1 MELEKEA
8 EGNREELIK
17 SMEPIEKETVEEQID
32 YKDFKKEDFANFA
45 EKLLKESDIKK
56 IEALVKPLKV
66 SFDELKE
73 HEKQHALQK
82 FIEEGGAEG
91 DFELKNDEFTTRFE
105 QAFRSLKERKYKL
118 IQEQEKLK
126 SQNLA
131 TKQELLEKLRHLVDS
146 EETHDSF
153 LIFKQIQQQ
162 WKSVGNL
169 PVGNLKDLWAS
180 YESLVERYLSNRSIY
195 RELKELDQKKN
206 AILKA
211 ELCER
216 AEKLAEQEIT
226 GNQMRD
232 LNDLHEEYKH
242 IGPATKEEQEKLWQ
256 RFKLASDKLYDKRR
270 KQLDGLKGQ
279 MDENYLSKISI
290 IEQIEQNYSN
300 YTSDKINEWND
311 KTKELLDLQKRW
323 EAVGNLSREK
333 AKEVSKRFWNSFKQ
347 FFNNKAE
354 FFRKLEEFRE
364 KNLQEKIKLCE
375 EAEALKENSDFDKT
389 ADKIKS
395 LQKRWKD
402 IGPVPEKQRNSVFD
416 RFKAACDEFFNNKRG
431 KLKEAEEEYE
441 QNLKIKEGICEEI
454 EKLIEEKSSS
464 IPDLKKLQ
472 VAYNNAGFVP
482 RKDMEAIRNR
492 YSSLVEKFLESISL
506 KKEEKDTYR
515 LQMDIESA
523 QSDPQAKKKIEKQEI
538 VLRKKLTQLENDV
551 AVWQNNREFFAR
563 SKNADAMLSDFNKK
577 IKDAE
582 MEIESIKKQIK
593 LMFVS

>member
-1 MELEKEA
+1 MTLEKEA
-8 EGNREELIK
+8 EDNRDELK
-17 SMEPIEKETVEEQID
+17 KGMETIENESIEDQID
-32 YKDFKKEDFANFA
+32 YNNFKKEDFANFA

-56 IEALVKPLKV
+56 IDTVLKPLKI

-82 FIEEGGAEG
+82 FIEEGGVEN
-91 DFELKNDEFTTRFE
+91 DFELKHDELTTRFE
-105 QAFRSLKERKYKL
+105 QAYRSLKERKFKL
-118 IQEQEKLK
+118 VQEQSKLK
-126 SQNLA
+126 TQNLA

-169 PVGNLKDLWAS
+169 PIGNLKDLWAS

-206 AILKA
+206 AILKS

-242 IGPATKEEQEKLWQ
+242 VGPATKEEQEKLWQ

-279 MDENYLSKISI
+279 MDENFQAKITI

-300 YTSDKINEWND
+300 YTSDKINDWND
-311 KTKELLDLQKRW
+311 KTKELLDLQKKW

-333 AKEVSKRFWNSFKQ
+333 AKEVSKRFWNAFKQ
-347 FFNNKAE
+347 FFNNKTE

-375 EAEALKENSDFDKT
+375 ETEALKENLDFDKT

-402 IGPVPEKQRNSVFD
+402 IGPVPEKHRNSVFD
-416 RFKAACDEFFNNKRG
+416 RFKAACDEFFNKKRG
-431 KLKEAEEEYE
+431 KIKEAEEVYE
-441 QNLKIKEGICEEI
+441 QNLKIKEGICLEI
-454 EKLIEEKSSS
+454 EKLTKEKSANLS
-464 IPDLKKLQ
+464 DLKKLQ
-472 VAYNNAGFVP
+472 TAYNEAGFVP
-482 RKDMEAIRNR
+482 RKDMDIIRNR
-492 YSSLVEKFLESISL
+492 FNTSVEKFLESISI

-515 LQMDIESA
+515 LQMDIEFA

-582 MEIESIKKQIK
+582 AEIESIKKQIK